1 VHRDPGLLDRIRQR
15 SAFGRGGRDPRGVE
29 LAGLLLTGGYRPR
42 PRELQ
47 ALRASGIFAYLVE
60 DDTYAAAS
68 RVHDL
73 LVKTHPADLGK
84 IAEIKALVAAHIDVD
99 RLLERFAEP
108 RSDGPDEGAVA
119 LVDADGLRRTAGT
132 AARRDPDLP
141 GGAARGS

>member
-108 RSDGPDEGAVA
+108 SSEGPREGAA
-119 LVDADGLRRTAGT
+119 TLVGVDELRRTVSA
-132 AARRDPDLP
+132 AARRALDRL
-141 GGAARGS
+141 GGAVRGS